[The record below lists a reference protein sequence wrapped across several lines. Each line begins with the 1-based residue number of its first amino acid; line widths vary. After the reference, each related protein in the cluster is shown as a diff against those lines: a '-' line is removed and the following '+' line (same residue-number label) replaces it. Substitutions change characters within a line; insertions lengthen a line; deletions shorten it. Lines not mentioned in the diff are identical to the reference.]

1 MIPSPEPWRSQLGAD
16 AIDSADA
23 AYRYAAA
30 GVVPQCVLQPASAD
44 EVCRA
49 VRAARAGGLALI
61 PSGNATH
68 LRIGWPPRRYD
79 AALSVRRLGRI
90 LAHDAADMTVTVE
103 AGVTV
108 GALARV
114 LAEQGQWLPLDPP
127 RAADM
132 TVGGL
137 LAADRSG
144 PLRLAYGK
152 ARDWLIGVRVVTGDG
167 ELVRGGGQVVKNV
180 AGYDLPKLFTGS
192 FGTLGVIVEATFK
205 VQPLPAA
212 EALFAWPTATL
223 DDALRRALTV
233 DRSGVFP
240 VLLEAVNEAAAESLG
255 LPEGNGLLVG
265 CAGTQGHIDEQTRRL
280 HELSGGDASRL
291 DDVHASALRRAVADF
306 SEPANEEGIV
316 ARHSGLPTVL
326 GALLP
331 EVERAARTR
340 RIVAEIPAHAGV
352 GVACCQLLG
361 APSDSAL
368 AAFATWLRDA
378 ARARGAWVVFEALPP
393 ELCGVVDPWGFDAP
407 ALRLMRG
414 VKRVLDPADIFS
426 PGRFVGGI

>member
-1 MIPSPEPWRSQLGAD
+1 MIPSLEPWRSQLAAD
-16 AIDSADA
+16 AIDGGEA

-30 GVVPQCVLQPASAD
+30 GVVPQWVLQPASID

-49 VRAARAGGLALI
+49 VRAARADGLALI
-61 PSGNATH
+61 PSGSGTH

-79 AALSVRRLGRI
+79 AALSVRRLERI
-90 LAHDAADMTVTVE
+90 VAHDAADMTVTVE
-103 AGVTV
+103 AGVTI
-108 GALARV
+108 GALARA
-114 LAEQGQWLPLDPP
+114 LAEQGQWLPIDPP
-127 RAADM
+127 RAAEM

-152 ARDWLIGVRVVTGDG
+152 PRDWLIGVRAVTGEG
-167 ELVRGGGQVVKNV
+167 EVVRGGGRVVKNV

-205 VQPLPAA
+205 VRPLPAA
-212 EALFAWPTATL
+212 EALFTWPVATL
-223 DDALRRALTV
+223 GDALRRAV
-233 DRSGVFP
+233 VVEASGVFP

-255 LPEGNGLLVG
+255 LPEGNCLLIG
-265 CAGTQGHIDEQTRRL
+265 CAGAPAHIDEQARRL
-280 HELSGGDASRL
+280 RELSAGDANRL
-291 DDVHASALRRAVADF
+291 EEAHASALRRAVADF

-316 ARHSGLPTVL
+316 ARLSGLPTVL
-326 GALLP
+326 AALLP
-331 EVERAARTR
+331 EVEHAAQAERM
-340 RIVAEIPAHAGV
+340 VAEITAHAGV

-361 APSDSAL
+361 APSDAL
-368 AAFATWLRDA
+368 AAFATWLRSA
-378 ARARGAWVVFEALPP
+378 ARARGAWAVFEALPP

-407 ALRLMRG
+407 SLRLMRG
-414 VKRVLDPADIFS
+414 VKRVLDPAGIFS